1 MFTKVLIVAAVLAS
15 TAAAPAHACTIN
27 CGVKFNGISLNGVN
41 LNGFTL
47 NGFTLNGLTLNG
59 FTLNGIGFNGLTL
72 NGGPLNNAINV
83 GGHQGVGLNGQVIAI
98 EF

>member
-1 MFTKVLIVAAVLAS
+1 MFTKVLIVATVLAS

-41 LNGFTL
+41 LNGFSL
-47 NGFTLNGLTLNG
+47 NGVNLNG